1 MEMNTQHEKKQMANK
16 RERERKKNRP
26 AKTNNNIDFMRKQY
40 KTLMKKE

>member
-16 RERERKKNRP
+16 REREEKNRP